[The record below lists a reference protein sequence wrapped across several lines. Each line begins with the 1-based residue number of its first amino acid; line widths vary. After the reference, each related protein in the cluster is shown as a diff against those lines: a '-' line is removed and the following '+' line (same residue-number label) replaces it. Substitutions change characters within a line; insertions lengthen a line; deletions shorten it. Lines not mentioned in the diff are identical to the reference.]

1 MFSTDLPDWQPNT
14 TVKFYHRHQKL
25 ALGQTGDLG
34 LQDVPGAQRS
44 PLEDKDEV
52 HGLHDQGQ
60 ESESTMWLIITNHC
74 QMHPEPMKK

>member
-25 ALGQTGDLG
+25 ALGQTGDLE
-34 LQDVPGAQRS
+34 LQDVPGAQQN

-60 ESESTMWLIITNHC
+60 ESESTM
-74 QMHPEPMKK
+74 